1 MKKLILVFAMALAG
15 TLAFAQT
22 NEGKTLYVIDGV
34 VSTKEAAD
42 QLPSNMIKNMN
53 VVKGVESVIVIT
65 THEGREIS
73 GRVVD
78 VDGKPMIGVAV
89 MVPKT
94 KTGVVTDANGYYKI
108 NLPAGEAFLNYIY
121 VDYPTI
127 TVQVEKA
134 NMDDVVMDKNAPQNR
149 VVIKDLNDDGV
160 VSVRGVK
167 KAGGDPLYVVKSA
180 NGKIKK
186 VENLESISP
195 NDIKTMHVYKD
206 DKSAEQFKKYGDTSN
221 GVVLVELK

>member
-34 VSTKEAAD
+34 VSSKEAAD

-78 VDGKPMIGVAV
+78 VEGKPMIGVAV

-121 VDYPTI
+121 VDYPTV
-127 TVQVEKA
+127 TVQVDKT

-149 VVIKDLNDDGV
+149 AVVKDLKGDV
-160 VSVRGVK
+160 VSIRVVK

>member
-73 GRVVD
+73 G
-78 VDGKPMIGVAV
+78 
-89 MVPKT
+89 
-94 KTGVVTDANGYYKI
+94 
-108 NLPAGEAFLNYIY
+108 
-121 VDYPTI
+121 
-127 TVQVEKA
+127 
-134 NMDDVVMDKNAPQNR
+134 NAPQNR
-149 VVIKDLNDDGV
+149 VVLKDLNDDGV

-167 KAGGDPLYVVKSA
+167 
-180 NGKIKK
+180 
-186 VENLESISP
+186 
-195 NDIKTMHVYKD
+195 
-206 DKSAEQFKKYGDTSN
+206 
-221 GVVLVELK
+221 

>member
-34 VSTKEAAD
+34 VSSKEAAD

-73 GRVVD
+73 G
-78 VDGKPMIGVAV
+78 
-89 MVPKT
+89 
-94 KTGVVTDANGYYKI
+94 
-108 NLPAGEAFLNYIY
+108 
-121 VDYPTI
+121 
-127 TVQVEKA
+127 
-134 NMDDVVMDKNAPQNR
+134 NAPQNR
-149 VVIKDLNDDGV
+149 VVLKDLNDDGV

-186 VENLESISP
+186 VDNLESISP

-206 DKSAEQFKKYGDTSN
+206 DKSAEQFKKYGDTTN

>member
-1 MKKLILVFAMALAG
+1 MKKLILVISMALASS
-15 TLAFAQT
+15 LVFAQ
-22 NEGKTLYVIDGV
+22 NSADKTLYIIDGV
-34 VSTKEAAD
+34 VSTKAAAD
-42 QLPSNMIKNMN
+42 ELPSDAIRNMN
-53 VVKGVESVIVIT
+53 IVE
-65 THEGREIS
+65 
-73 GRVVD
+73 
-78 VDGKPMIGVAV
+78 GKPMAGVLV

-94 KTGVVTDANGYYKI
+94 KVGVATDANGYYKI
-108 NLPAGEAFLNYIY
+108 NLAAGEAFLNYMY
-121 VDYPTI
+121 VDYPTK
-127 TVQVEKA
+127 TVQVDKA

-149 VVIKDLNDDGV
+149 VVLKDLNDDGV

-186 VENLESISP
+186 VDNLESISP

-206 DKSAEQFKKYGDTSN
+206 DKSAEQFKKYGDTAN

>member
-34 VSTKEAAD
+34 VSSKEAAD

-78 VDGKPMIGVAV
+78 VEGKPMIGVAV

-121 VDYPTI
+121 VDYPTV
-127 TVQVEKA
+127 TVQVDKT

-149 VVIKDLNDDGV
+149 AVVKDLKGDV
-160 VSVRGVK
+160 VSVRVVK

-206 DKSAEQFKKYGDTSN
+206 DKSTEQFKKYGDTSN
-221 GVVLVELK
+221 GVVLIELK

>member
-1 MKKLILVFAMALAG
+1 MKKLILIISMALASSI
-15 TLAFAQT
+15 AFAQ
-22 NEGKTLYVIDGV
+22 NSNDNTLYIIDGV
-34 VSTKEAAD
+34 VATKAAAD
-42 QLPSNMIKNMN
+42 ELPSDAIRNMN
-53 VVKGVESVIVIT
+53 IVKGVESVVIIT
-65 THEGREIS
+65 TQGRDIF

-78 VDGKPMIGVAV
+78 VEGKPMIGVAV

-94 KTGVVTDANGYYKI
+94 KTGAVTDANGYYKI

-127 TVQVEKA
+127 TVQVDKA

-149 VVIKDLNDDGV
+149 VVLKDLNDDGV
-160 VSVRGVK
+160 VSRGV
-167 KAGGDPLYVVKSA
+167 GDPLYVVKSA

-186 VENLESISP
+186 VDNMESISP